1 MWPDLAA
8 REKRCAG
15 DCAGRDTEVRG
26 GATAAARRSLTVE
39 VMATD
44 PEPAPP
50 RATVATTERGQRT
63 RAAIIDVAATLMYQ
77 NGVSGTSVDDI
88 LGRNGHRR
96 KCSSTTTS
104 ATNRNWSRRWSNAN
118 WSECW
123 QPNRA

>member
-1 MWPDLAA
+1 
-8 REKRCAG
+8 
-15 DCAGRDTEVRG
+15 
-26 GATAAARRSLTVE
+26 
-39 VMATD
+39 MATD

-88 LGRNGHRR
+88 LAASGTANR
-96 KCSSTTTS
+96 SSTTTS